1 MVRLHSG
8 RASLITVALVCA
20 APLGLL
26 ASINS
31 LVPART
37 GGFGEMTCHQ
47 CHSNNPLNDPA
58 GQLMLAGIPASYT
71 PGQRYLITVTV
82 VHPQLVRA
90 GFQLSARFE
99 SGDNA
104 GVFQPTD
111 DRAEAIPDDAGRIT
125 YVQHSPGGADPPK
138 PGEQGWTFEWVAP
151 TAAMP
156 VAFHLA
162 ANAANGDNLS
172 RGDFIYT
179 ATAISKGGP

>member
-47 CHSNNPLNDPA
+47 CHSQNPLNDPA
-58 GQLMLAGIPASYT
+58 GRLTLAGVPASYT
-71 PGQRYLITVTV
+71 SGQQYLITVTV
-82 VHPQLVRA
+82 AHPQLVRA
-90 GFQLSARFE
+90 GFQVTARFE
-99 SGDNA
+99 TGENA
-104 GVFQPTD
+104 GTFRALD
-111 DRAEAIPDDAGRIT
+111 DRTEAVPDDAGRII
-125 YVQHSPGGADPPK
+125 YMQHTPSGTEVPTPGTG
-138 PGEQGWTFEWVAP
+138 QWTFEWTAP
-151 TAAMP
+151 AGDVP
-156 VAFHLA
+156 LAFHLA
-162 ANAANGDNLS
+162 ANAANGDGLP

-179 ATAISKGGP
+179 ATAISVGGP